1 MKIHIHIVNYHG
13 VFVKYGSLLKKI
25 VTMRHFFAISN
36 FYQIRIVFVI
46 SSNFSSVLSPEPIHK
61 KY

>member
-1 MKIHIHIVNYHG
+1 MNIHKHIVNYHT
-13 VFVKYGSLLKKI
+13 VFMKYDTLLQKI
-25 VTMRHFFAISN
+25 PTMTHFFPISN

-46 SSNFSSVLSPEPIHK
+46 SSNFSSVLYPEPIRK